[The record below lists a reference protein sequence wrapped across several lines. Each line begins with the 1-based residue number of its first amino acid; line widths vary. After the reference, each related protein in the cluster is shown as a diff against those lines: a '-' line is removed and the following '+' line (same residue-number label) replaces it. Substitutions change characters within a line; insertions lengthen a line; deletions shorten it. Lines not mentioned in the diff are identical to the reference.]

1 MGVFMKNRMSA
12 VGAMVVFAMLF
23 ASCASTSVKRYS
35 ADDNVKDLS
44 GYWNDND
51 VNQVCTT
58 LIDSCIK
65 SKRVAEFEKKYN
77 RTPIVIIG
85 TIKNKSVERIDTSIL
100 SKRFQ
105 NAIINDGTLEFVADA
120 NQREELRAEKY
131 DQAENAYET
140 AKSIGNET
148 AADFMLQGSVTTIV
162 DTAGREQVRTYQ
174 VDMQLIDLE
183 TNKIIWSDQNNDIK
197 KYIKKSAVKF

>member
-1 MGVFMKNRMSA
+1 MKSKSVFVSL
-12 VGAMVVFAMLF
+12 LF
-23 ASCASTSVKRYS
+23 FSSLFFFSCSSTSVKRYDANES
-35 ADDNVKDLS
+35 VKDLS

-51 VNQVCTT
+51 VNLVCTS

-65 SKRVAEFEKKYN
+65 SKRVANFKASTGC
-77 RTPIVIIG
+77 TPVVIIG

-120 NQREELRAEKY
+120 SQREELRAEKY

-162 DTAGREQVRTYQ
+162 DTDGRQQVRTYQ
-174 VDMQLIDLE
+174 VDMQLVDLE

>member
-1 MGVFMKNRMSA
+1 MKCKSLLKSVLIASA
-12 VGAMVVFAMLF
+12 LLMV
-23 ASCASTSVKRYS
+23 SCASTTVKRYS
-35 ADDNVKDLS
+35 ADENVKDVS

-65 SKRVAEFEKKYN
+65 SKRVAEFEKKN
-77 RTPIVIIG
+77 GRAPVVIIG
-85 TIKNKSVERIDTSIL
+85 TIKNKSIERIDTSIL

-140 AKSIGNET
+140 AKSIGNEL

-162 DTAGREQVRTYQ
+162 DTVDREQVRTYQ

-197 KYIKKSAVKF
+197 KYIKRAAVKF

>member
-1 MGVFMKNRMSA
+1 MKLKVVLVNFLA
-12 VGAMVVFAMLF
+12 VSSLF
-23 ASCASTSVKRYS
+23 LFSCATTSVKRYAAEDS
-35 ADDNVKDLS
+35 VKDLS
-44 GYWNDND
+44 GYWNSND
-51 VNQVCTT
+51 VDQVCTT

-65 SKRVAEFEKKYN
+65 SRRITNFRATEGRAPV
-77 RTPIVIIG
+77 VIIG
-85 TIKNKSVERIDTSIL
+85 TIRNKSVEHIDTSIL

-105 NAIINDGTLEFVADA
+105 NVIINDGTLEFVADA
-120 NQREELRAEKY
+120 NQREELRAEKN

-148 AADFMLQGSVTTIV
+148 AADFMLQGTVSTIV
-162 DTAGREQVRTYQ
+162 DTAGRQQVRTYQ

-183 TNKIIWSDQNNDIK
+183 TNRIVWSEQNNDIK

>member
-1 MGVFMKNRMSA
+1 M
-12 VGAMVVFAMLF
+12 
-23 ASCASTSVKRYS
+23 
-35 ADDNVKDLS
+35 S

-65 SKRVAEFEKKYN
+65 SKRVSEFEKKN
-77 RTPIVIIG
+77 GRAPVVIIG
-85 TIKNKSVERIDTSIL
+85 TIKNKSIERIDTSIL

-105 NAIINDGTLEFVADA
+105 NVIINDGTLEFVADA

-140 AKSIGNET
+140 AKSIGNEL

-162 DTAGREQVRTYQ
+162 DTVDREQVRTYQ

-197 KYIKKSAVKF
+197 KYIKRAAVKF

>member
-1 MGVFMKNRMSA
+1 MKLKVVLVNLLA
-12 VGAMVVFAMLF
+12 VSSLF
-23 ASCASTSVKRYS
+23 LFSCATTSVKRYAAEDS
-35 ADDNVKDLS
+35 VKDLS
-44 GYWNDND
+44 GYWNSND
-51 VNQVCTT
+51 VDQVCTT

-65 SKRVAEFEKKYN
+65 SRRITNFRATEGRAPV
-77 RTPIVIIG
+77 VIIG
-85 TIKNKSVERIDTSIL
+85 TIRNKSVEHIDTSIL

-105 NAIINDGTLEFVADA
+105 NVIINDGTLEFVADA
-120 NQREELRAEKY
+120 NQREELRAEKN

-148 AADFMLQGSVTTIV
+148 AADFMLQGTVSTIV
-162 DTAGREQVRTYQ
+162 DTAGRQQVRTYQ

-183 TNKIIWSDQNNDIK
+183 TNRIVWSEQNNDIK

>member
-1 MGVFMKNRMSA
+1 MKCKSLLKSVLIASA
-12 VGAMVVFAMLF
+12 LLMV
-23 ASCASTSVKRYS
+23 SCASTTVKRYS
-35 ADDNVKDLS
+35 ADENVKDLS

-65 SKRVAEFEKKYN
+65 SKRVAEFEKKN
-77 RTPIVIIG
+77 GRAPVVIIG
-85 TIKNKSVERIDTSIL
+85 TIKNKTIERIDTSIL

-140 AKSIGNET
+140 AKSIGNEL

-162 DTAGREQVRTYQ
+162 DTVDREQVRTYQ

-197 KYIKKSAVKF
+197 KYIKRAAVKF

>member
-1 MGVFMKNRMSA
+1 MKSKSVFVSL
-12 VGAMVVFAMLF
+12 LF
-23 ASCASTSVKRYS
+23 LSSLFFFSCSSTSVKRYDANES
-35 ADDNVKDLS
+35 VKDLS

-51 VNQVCTT
+51 VNLVCTS

-65 SKRVAEFEKKYN
+65 SKRVANFKASAG
-77 RTPIVIIG
+77 RTPVVIIG

-100 SKRFQ
+100 AKRFQ
-105 NAIINDGTLEFVADA
+105 NVIINDGTLEFVADA
-120 NQREELRAEKY
+120 SQREELRAEKY

-162 DTAGREQVRTYQ
+162 DTDGRQQVRTYQ
-174 VDMQLIDLE
+174 VDMQLVDLE

>member
-1 MGVFMKNRMSA
+1 MKCKSLLKSVLIASA
-12 VGAMVVFAMLF
+12 LLMV
-23 ASCASTSVKRYS
+23 SCASTTVKRYS
-35 ADDNVKDLS
+35 ADERVQDLS

-65 SKRVAEFEKKYN
+65 SKRVSEFEKKN
-77 RTPIVIIG
+77 GRAPVVIIG
-85 TIKNKSVERIDTSIL
+85 TIKNKSIERIDTSIL

-140 AKSIGNET
+140 AKSIGNEL

-162 DTAGREQVRTYQ
+162 DTVDREQVRTYQ

-197 KYIKKSAVKF
+197 KYIKRAAVKF

>member
-1 MGVFMKNRMSA
+1 MKCKSLLKSVLIASA
-12 VGAMVVFAMLF
+12 LLMV
-23 ASCASTSVKRYS
+23 SCASTTVKRYS
-35 ADDNVKDLS
+35 ADENVKDLS

-65 SKRVAEFEKKYN
+65 SKRVSEFEKKN
-77 RTPIVIIG
+77 GRAPVVIIG
-85 TIKNKSVERIDTSIL
+85 TIKNKSIERIDTSIL

-105 NAIINDGTLEFVADA
+105 NVIINDGTLEFVADA

-140 AKSIGNET
+140 AKSIGNEL

-162 DTAGREQVRTYQ
+162 DTVDREQVRTYQ

-197 KYIKKSAVKF
+197 KYIKRAAVKF

>member
-1 MGVFMKNRMSA
+1 MKSKI
-12 VGAMVVFAMLF
+12 LF
-23 ASCASTSVKRYS
+23 ANLLVVSSLFFFSCGSTSVKRYDANES
-35 ADDNVKDLS
+35 VKDLS

-65 SKRVAEFEKKYN
+65 SKRVSNFKN
-77 RTPIVIIG
+77 TTGRTPVVIIG

-105 NAIINDGTLEFVADA
+105 NVIINDGTLEFVADA

-162 DTAGREQVRTYQ
+162 DTDGRQQVRTYQ

>member
-1 MGVFMKNRMSA
+1 MF
-12 VGAMVVFAMLF
+12 
-23 ASCASTSVKRYS
+23 
-35 ADDNVKDLS
+35 
-44 GYWNDND
+44 
-51 VNQVCTT
+51 
-58 LIDSCIK
+58 
-65 SKRVAEFEKKYN
+65 AEFEKKN
-77 RTPIVIIG
+77 GRAPVVIIG
-85 TIKNKSVERIDTSIL
+85 TIKNKSIERTDTSIL

-140 AKSIGNET
+140 AKSIGNEL

-162 DTAGREQVRTYQ
+162 DTVDREQVRTYQ

-197 KYIKKSAVKF
+197 KYIKRAAVKF

>member
-1 MGVFMKNRMSA
+1 MKNRMSA
-12 VGAMVVFAMLF
+12 VSAMVVFAMLF

>member
-1 MGVFMKNRMSA
+1 MKIKS
-12 VGAMVVFAMLF
+12 FFCLF
-23 ASCASTSVKRYS
+23 LICSLFFVSCGSTSVKRYD
-35 ADDNVKDLS
+35 AKDNVKDLS

-51 VNQVCTT
+51 VNQGSTT
-58 LIDSCIK
+58 LIDSCLK
-65 SKRVAEFEKKYN
+65 SKRIANFTKTNGRAPV
-77 RTPIVIIG
+77 VILG
-85 TIKNKSVERIDTSIL
+85 TIRNKSVEHIDTSIL

-105 NAIINDGTLEFVADA
+105 NVIINDGTLEFVADA
-120 NQREELRAEKY
+120 TQRDELRAEKY

-162 DTAGREQVRTYQ
+162 DTEGRQQVRTYQ

-183 TNKIIWSDQNNDIK
+183 TNKIIWSDQNNDIR
-197 KYIKKSAVKF
+197 KYIKKAAAKF

>member
-1 MGVFMKNRMSA
+1 MKIK
-12 VGAMVVFAMLF
+12 VVLANLLVVSSLF
-23 ASCASTSVKRYS
+23 FFSCGSTSVTRYGAEES
-35 ADDNVKDLS
+35 VKDLS

-65 SKRVAEFEKKYN
+65 SKRVANFKSTKC
-77 RTPIVIIG
+77 RTPVVIIG
-85 TIKNKSVERIDTSIL
+85 TIKNKSVEHIDTSIL

-105 NAIINDGTLEFVADA
+105 NVIINDGTLEFVADA

-140 AKSIGNET
+140 AKSIGNEI
-148 AADFMLQGSVTTIV
+148 AADFMLQGTVTTIV
-162 DTAGREQVRTYQ
+162 DTDGRQQVRTYQ

-183 TNKIIWSDQNNDIK
+183 TNRIIWSDQNNDIK

>member
-1 MGVFMKNRMSA
+1 MKIRVLLANLL
-12 VGAMVVFAMLF
+12 VVSSLF
-23 ASCASTSVKRYS
+23 FFSCGSTSVKRYEANES
-35 ADDNVKDLS
+35 VKDLS

-51 VNQVCTT
+51 VNLVCTT

-65 SKRVAEFEKKYN
+65 SKRVANFKSSIG
-77 RTPIVIIG
+77 RTPVVIIG
-85 TIKNKSVERIDTSIL
+85 TIKNKSVEHIDTSIL

-105 NAIINDGTLEFVADA
+105 NVIINDGTLEFVADA

-148 AADFMLQGSVTTIV
+148 AADFMLQGTVTTIV
-162 DTAGREQVRTYQ
+162 DTDGRQQVRTYQ

>member
-1 MGVFMKNRMSA
+1 MKSKI
-12 VGAMVVFAMLF
+12 LF
-23 ASCASTSVKRYS
+23 ANLLIVSSLFFFSCGSTSVKRYEANES
-35 ADDNVKDLS
+35 VKDLS

-65 SKRVAEFEKKYN
+65 SKRVANFKSTN
-77 RTPIVIIG
+77 GRAPVVIIG

-105 NAIINDGTLEFVADA
+105 NVIINDGTLEFVADA

-162 DTAGREQVRTYQ
+162 DTDGRQQVRTYQ

>member
-1 MGVFMKNRMSA
+1 M
-12 VGAMVVFAMLF
+12 
-23 ASCASTSVKRYS
+23 
-35 ADDNVKDLS
+35 
-44 GYWNDND
+44 
-51 VNQVCTT
+51 
-58 LIDSCIK
+58 
-65 SKRVAEFEKKYN
+65 
-77 RTPIVIIG
+77 
-85 TIKNKSVERIDTSIL
+85 

-140 AKSIGNET
+140 AKSIGNEL

-162 DTAGREQVRTYQ
+162 DTVDREQVRTYQ

-197 KYIKKSAVKF
+197 KYIKRAAVKF

>member
-1 MGVFMKNRMSA
+1 MKCKSLLKSVLIASA
-12 VGAMVVFAMLF
+12 LLMV
-23 ASCASTSVKRYS
+23 SCASTTVKRYF
-35 ADDNVKDLS
+35 ADESVKDLS

-65 SKRVAEFEKKYN
+65 SKRVSEFEKKN
-77 RTPIVIIG
+77 GRAPVVIIG
-85 TIKNKSVERIDTSIL
+85 TIKNKSIERIDTSIL

-140 AKSIGNET
+140 AKSIGNEL

-162 DTAGREQVRTYQ
+162 DTVDREQVRTYQ

-197 KYIKKSAVKF
+197 KYIKRAAVKF

>member
-1 MGVFMKNRMSA
+1 MKNRMSA

-35 ADDNVKDLS
+35 ADDSVKDLS

-85 TIKNKSVERIDTSIL
+85 TIRNKSVERIDTSIL

>member
-1 MGVFMKNRMSA
+1 MKLKVVLVNLLA
-12 VGAMVVFAMLF
+12 VSSLF
-23 ASCASTSVKRYS
+23 LFSCATTSVKRYAAEDS
-35 ADDNVKDLS
+35 VKDLS
-44 GYWNDND
+44 GYWNSND
-51 VNQVCTT
+51 VDQVCTT

-65 SKRVAEFEKKYN
+65 SRRITNFRATEGRAPV
-77 RTPIVIIG
+77 VIIG
-85 TIKNKSVERIDTSIL
+85 TIRNKSVEHIDTSIL

-105 NAIINDGTLEFVADA
+105 NVIINDGTLEFVADA
-120 NQREELRAEKY
+120 NQRKELRAEKN

-148 AADFMLQGSVTTIV
+148 AADFMLQGTVSTIV
-162 DTAGREQVRTYQ
+162 DTAGRQQVRTYQ

-183 TNKIIWSDQNNDIK
+183 TNRIVWSEQNNDIK

>member
-1 MGVFMKNRMSA
+1 MKNRMSA
-12 VGAMVVFAMLF
+12 VSAMVVFAMLF

-35 ADDNVKDLS
+35 ADDSVKDLS

-131 DQAENAYET
+131 DQADNAYET

>member
-1 MGVFMKNRMSA
+1 MKNRMSA

-35 ADDNVKDLS
+35 ADDSVKDLS

-131 DQAENAYET
+131 DQADNAYET

>member
-1 MGVFMKNRMSA
+1 MKSKSVFVSL
-12 VGAMVVFAMLF
+12 LF
-23 ASCASTSVKRYS
+23 FSSLFFFSCSSTSVKRYDANES
-35 ADDNVKDLS
+35 VKDLS

-51 VNQVCTT
+51 VNLVCTS

-65 SKRVAEFEKKYN
+65 SKRVANFKASAG
-77 RTPIVIIG
+77 RTPVVIIG

-120 NQREELRAEKY
+120 SQREELRAEKY

-162 DTAGREQVRTYQ
+162 DTAGRQQVRTYQ
-174 VDMQLIDLE
+174 VDMQLVDLE

>member
-1 MGVFMKNRMSA
+1 MKLK
-12 VGAMVVFAMLF
+12 VVLVNLLVVSSLF
-23 ASCASTSVKRYS
+23 LFSCATTSVKRYAAEDS
-35 ADDNVKDLS
+35 VKDLS
-44 GYWNDND
+44 GYWNSND
-51 VNQVCTT
+51 VDQVCTT

-65 SKRVAEFEKKYN
+65 SRRIANFRATEGRAPV
-77 RTPIVIIG
+77 VIIG
-85 TIKNKSVERIDTSIL
+85 TIRNKSVEHIDTSIL

-105 NAIINDGTLEFVADA
+105 NVIINDGTLEFVADA
-120 NQREELRAEKY
+120 NQREELRAEKN

-148 AADFMLQGSVTTIV
+148 AADFMLQGTVSTIV
-162 DTAGREQVRTYQ
+162 DTAGRQQVRTYQ

-183 TNKIIWSDQNNDIK
+183 TNRIVWSEQNNDIK

>member
-1 MGVFMKNRMSA
+1 MKLK
-12 VGAMVVFAMLF
+12 VLF
-23 ASCASTSVKRYS
+23 VDLIAISSLFLFSCASTSVKRY
-35 ADDNVKDLS
+35 DPEDRVKDLS
-44 GYWNDND
+44 GYWNSND
-51 VNQVCTT
+51 VDQVCTT

-65 SKRVAEFEKKYN
+65 SKRITNFKSTEG
-77 RTPIVIIG
+77 RTPVVIIG
-85 TIKNKSVERIDTSIL
+85 TIKNKSVEHIDTSIL

-105 NAIINDGTLEFVADA
+105 NVIINDGTLEFVADA
-120 NQREELRAEKY
+120 NQREELRTEKY

-148 AADFMLQGSVTTIV
+148 AADFMLQGTVSTIV
-162 DTAGREQVRTYQ
+162 DTVGRQQVRTYQ

-183 TNKIIWSDQNNDIK
+183 TNRIIWSEQNNDIK

>member
-1 MGVFMKNRMSA
+1 MKCKSLLKSVLIASALFM
-12 VGAMVVFAMLF
+12 V
-23 ASCASTSVKRYS
+23 SCASTTVKRYS
-35 ADDNVKDLS
+35 ADESVKDLS

-65 SKRVAEFEKKYN
+65 SKRVAEFEKKN
-77 RTPIVIIG
+77 GRAPVVIIG
-85 TIKNKSVERIDTSIL
+85 TIKNKSIERIDTSIL

-140 AKSIGNET
+140 AKSIGNEL

-162 DTAGREQVRTYQ
+162 DTVDREQVRTYQ

-197 KYIKKSAVKF
+197 KYIKRAAVKF

>member
-1 MGVFMKNRMSA
+1 MKCKS
-12 VGAMVVFAMLF
+12 LLK
-23 ASCASTSVKRYS
+23 S
-35 ADDNVKDLS
+35 
-44 GYWNDND
+44 
-51 VNQVCTT
+51 NQVCTT

-65 SKRVAEFEKKYN
+65 SKRVAEFEKKN
-77 RTPIVIIG
+77 GRAPVVIIG
-85 TIKNKSVERIDTSIL
+85 TIKNKSIERIDTSIL

-140 AKSIGNET
+140 AKSIGNEI

-162 DTAGREQVRTYQ
+162 DTVDREQVRTYQ

-197 KYIKKSAVKF
+197 KYIKRAAVKF

>member
-1 MGVFMKNRMSA
+1 MKNRMRA
-12 VGAMVVFAMLF
+12 VSAMVVFALLF

>member
-1 MGVFMKNRMSA
+1 MKCKSLLKSVLIASA
-12 VGAMVVFAMLF
+12 LLMV
-23 ASCASTSVKRYS
+23 SCASTTVKRYS
-35 ADDNVKDLS
+35 ADESVKDLS

-65 SKRVAEFEKKYN
+65 SKRVAEFEKKN
-77 RTPIVIIG
+77 GRAPVVIIG
-85 TIKNKSVERIDTSIL
+85 TIKNKSIERIDTSIL

-105 NAIINDGTLEFVADA
+105 NAIINDGTLEFVA
-120 NQREELRAEKY
+120 AEKY

-140 AKSIGNET
+140 AKSIGNEL

-162 DTAGREQVRTYQ
+162 DTVDREQVRTYQ

-197 KYIKKSAVKF
+197 KYIKRAAVKF